1 MRRLSVR
8 WGLTKMALLNIESA
22 LNRVKQQLKKMRPGQ
37 CIEMLS
43 YKRNRGVSITL
54 LGDGRLH
61 VRERGYEKQEW
72 EFASQQ
78 VLSSLLKSIM
88 KREFPR
94 SRKLRIYRLDSPE
107 QTERKK
113 KIL

>member
-1 MRRLSVR
+1 
-8 WGLTKMALLNIESA
+8 MALLNIDST
-22 LNRVKQQLKKMRPGQ
+22 LNRVKQQLKKMQPGQ
-37 CIEMLS
+37 CIEILS

-54 LGDGRLH
+54 LHDSRVH
-61 VRERGYEKQEW
+61 VRERGYEHQEW
-72 EFASQQ
+72 Q
-78 VLSSLLKSIM
+78 VEQTEVARLLKSIM

-94 SRKLRIYRLDSPE
+94 SRKLRVYRLDSPD